1 MVKRDRGPT
10 NPQVSSLIHQ
20 LRIAGSTNDA
30 KIWKAISVKLT
41 KPRRRRPEV
50 NISKLRRYAKEG
62 DVICVAGKIL
72 GSGEIDHP
80 ITVAAIGFSETAKTK
95 IEAAKGR
102 TLSISQLVEE
112 NPKGTGIRIFG

>member
-1 MVKRDRGPT
+1 MVKRNRGPSD
-10 NPQVSSLIHQ
+10 PIVASLIHE
-20 LRIAGSTNDA
+20 LRIAGNTNDA

-41 KPRRRRPEV
+41 KPRRRRSEV
-50 NISKLRRYAKEG
+50 NISKLRRYSKVD

-102 TLSISQLVEE
+102 TLTIRQLVEE
-112 NPKGTGIRIFG
+112 NPKGTGIRIFS